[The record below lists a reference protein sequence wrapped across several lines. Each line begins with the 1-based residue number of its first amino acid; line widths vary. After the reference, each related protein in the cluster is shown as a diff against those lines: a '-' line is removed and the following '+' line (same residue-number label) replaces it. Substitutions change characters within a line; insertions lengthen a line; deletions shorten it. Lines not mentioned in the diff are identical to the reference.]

1 MFNMFNHAM
10 YVAAFGIV
18 AYVLVFVH
26 PASPAGRASVQQAAA
41 HTSVAA
47 GAAAA
52 DAPSLAASK

>member
-10 YVAAFGIV
+10 FVAAFGIV
-18 AYVLVFVH
+18 AFVIVFVH
-26 PASPAGRASVQQAAA
+26 PPSHAGRAAVQQAAA

-52 DAPSLAASK
+52 DAPRLAASK